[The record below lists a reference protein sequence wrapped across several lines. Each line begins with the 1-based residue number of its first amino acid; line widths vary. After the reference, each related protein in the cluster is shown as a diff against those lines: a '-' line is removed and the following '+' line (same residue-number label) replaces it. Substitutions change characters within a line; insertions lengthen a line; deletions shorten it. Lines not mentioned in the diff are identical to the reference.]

1 MNKSVIQDERSTERS
16 TRPRRLRVV
25 GCGNAYAGDD
35 GAGLEIVR
43 RLREQWD
50 GSCELLDRPQAG
62 LELLDCM
69 QGADVILFV
78 DAVSSGAPP
87 GTLHLVPLPSTDLET
102 RGLGALSSHGWGLA
116 EALSLMSAL
125 GWKTPRLFL
134 LGVEIGTLAPDEPR
148 SEAVEAAIRT
158 VVDNFGR
165 LSALLMEDLVAAAF
179 RPPEDEGNDVAATF
193 RPPQANV
200 HLKVDATVGMA
211 RRFPPGDKSFPGGF

>member
-1 MNKSVIQDERSTERS
+1 VNKSVIQDERSTERS

-25 GCGNAYAGDD
+25 GCGNPHAGDD

-78 DAVSSGAPP
+78 DAVSSGAPA
-87 GTLHLVPLPSTDLET
+87 GTLYLVSLPSPDLEA
-102 RGLGALSSHGWGLA
+102 RGLGSLSSHGWGLT

-125 GWKTPRLFL
+125 AWQAPRLFL
-134 LGVEIGTLAPDEPR
+134 LGVEIGTLAPDAPR
-148 SEAVEAAIRT
+148 SQAVEAAVQI
-158 VVDNFGR
+158 VVDRFAR
-165 LSALLMEDLVAAAF
+165 LSALLMDDLVAAAF
-179 RPPEDEGNDVAATF
+179 RPPPG
-193 RPPQANV
+193 NV
-200 HLKVDATVGMA
+200 HLKVDATVVMA
-211 RRFPPGDKSFPGGF
+211 RRFPPGDKSFPGGS